1 MTLNDSLKGHMYK
14 TWKPDFSLKFIY
26 YYVIRVRKTCFQ
38 YSSQDNRFKVDID
51 QNTKC
56 Y

>member
-1 MTLNDSLKGHMYK
+1 MTLNDSLKGHNE
-14 TWKPDFSLKFIY
+14 SLILVLKFIY